1 MTSILRSLLLASAAT
16 SGLVAP
22 LAAAQ
27 IELSPGA
34 EPSASAQVDGQSP
47 AARTAQ
53 APLASG
59 QAAQAPVAPATPQA
73 VSPQAAAAEPATT
86 DLQKVESGLLEC
98 RGESAIA
105 YGFGSTRKVEC
116 EFRASMG
123 MNQYYTGTLERAGL
137 DFGVS
142 DQGSMLWMV
151 LATTPKLGAGA
162 LSGQYVGL
170 SSGASLGPGF
180 SANVLMAKDAKSSI
194 ALQPLSISADSGL
207 SISLAAATLTLHPTL
222 PPVRTN
228 EQVLSR

>member
-1 MTSILRSLLLASAAT
+1 MASLLRSLLLGSAVMPV
-16 SGLVAP
+16 LVAP

-27 IELSPGA
+27 LELVPGA
-34 EPSASAQVDGQSP
+34 DQPAPAQ
-47 AARTAQ
+47 TAVQLPTIQAVQ
-53 APLASG
+53 APAP
-59 QAAQAPVAPATPQA
+59 QAAPVAPAPPA
-73 VSPQAAAAEPATT
+73 PEPAKTEM
-86 DLQKVESGLLEC
+86 QKVESGLLEC

-116 EFRASMG
+116 EFRPALG
-123 MNQYYTGTLERAGL
+123 MNQYYTGTLDRAGL

-142 DQGSMLWMV
+142 DQGSMLWAV
-151 LATTPKLGAGA
+151 LATTPKLGPGA

-180 SANVLMAKDAKSSI
+180 SANVLMAKDAKLGI
-194 ALQPLSISADSGL
+194 ALQPLSVSADSGL
-207 SISLAAATLTLHPTL
+207 SISLAAATLTLRATL